1 MHTMCVLIYRFCK
14 RNLYIHT
21 SPSKRVQNCQ
31 NSNTIAYDGKHLLCY
46 WVLLY
51 LSYLHLNRIV

>member
-1 MHTMCVLIYRFCK
+1 MHTMCVLMYRFHE

-31 NSNTIAYDGKHLLCY
+31 NSNTIAYDGKHIY
-46 WVLLY
+46 YVLGFALFE
-51 LSYLHLNRIV
+51 LFAFE